1 MSENNK
7 TKGIWAIGFVI
18 LVLAVSLSAFSGCA
32 WASETEGPAK
42 TDSGVKNEAVDSK
55 TAPDATGLNGITVS
69 FKLDPLLTRG
79 MYMGDRW
86 VSPPTFT
93 TVREGKELTVVARAR
108 GLSAM
113 GKPIRISPEWTPA
126 DSDMVSVKPGRG
138 GAVEIIV
145 KRAGRTTLKVASQG
159 ISKEL
164 SIKAT
169 YQGGTIQ
176 VDISR

>member
-1 MSENNK
+1 MP
-7 TKGIWAIGFVI
+7 AICFVI
-18 LVLAVSLSAFSGCA
+18 LVLAVSLLAFNGCA
-32 WASETEGPAK
+32 WASETEGSAK
-42 TDSGVKNEAVDSK
+42 TDLGVKKEAVDSK
-55 TAPDATGLNGITVS
+55 TAPDATGLGDIMVS

-93 TVREGKELTVVARAR
+93 TVKEGKGLTVVAKAR
-108 GLSAM
+108 GLSAT
-113 GKPIRISPEWTPA
+113 GKPIRINPEWIPA
-126 DSDMVSVKPGRG
+126 DADMVAVKPGRG
-138 GAVEIIV
+138 GTVQIIV
-145 KRAGRTTLKVASQG
+145 KRAGRTTLKVGSQG

-169 YQGGTIQ
+169 YQDNTIQ